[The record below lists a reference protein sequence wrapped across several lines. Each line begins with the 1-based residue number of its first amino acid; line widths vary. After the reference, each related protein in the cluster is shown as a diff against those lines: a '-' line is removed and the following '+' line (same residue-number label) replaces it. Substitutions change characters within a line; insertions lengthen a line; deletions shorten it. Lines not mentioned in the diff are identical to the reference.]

1 MHWIKGIIVITIFPW
16 NQFHEKFR
24 ENEYLSKVQRHF
36 TRHKY
41 SKILDDMKI
50 PDQLKRNLSQRYI

>member
-1 MHWIKGIIVITIFPW
+1 MHWIKGINVIYIFQKFKDILQDIV
-16 NQFHEKFR
+16 
-24 ENEYLSKVQRHF
+24 
-36 TRHKY
+36 Y